1 VSVRAVPARPDDGSS
16 RERAAEALRRST
28 GALSSAAMSRMLTD
42 MPWFAELSA
51 ESRSWVGQILQAGI
65 QGFVDWFRL
74 DDDEAFPGDTAAAVF
89 GAAPRSMTGIITL
102 GQTVDLVR
110 LGIEVV
116 ESHVDEI
123 VDPSDAPA
131 VHAAVLR
138 YAREVAFATAEVY
151 ARAAEARGAW
161 DARLEA
167 LVVDSVIRAEAD
179 EAVASRASALGWA
192 HREGVTVVL
201 GPVPQPRTEDLF
213 DQVRRVARGAGM
225 DALCATQGDRL
236 VVILGGVTDADTAA
250 HAVVRFFGDG
260 PVVVGPRSE
269 DLASAHVSARSALSG
284 LRAAVGWPD
293 APRPV
298 ASDDL
303 IPERVLAGD
312 GHARRHLVE
321 DVFAPLAEAKGTL
334 IDTLTAYFQQGQS
347 LEATA
352 RALYVH
358 PNTVRYRLRQAADLT
373 GLAATDPREALT
385 LQLALVL
392 GRQAHRPAD
401 EAHPDGG
408 SHSL

>member
-1 VSVRAVPARPDDGSS
+1 VSVRAVPGTPGDPEDVGAS

-42 MPWFAELSA
+42 MPWFAELTA

-65 QGFVDWFRL
+65 KGFVDWFRRG
-74 DDDEAFPGDTAAAVF
+74 DDEAFPGDTAAAVF
-89 GAAPRSMTGIITL
+89 GAAPRSMTGVITL

-116 ESHVDEI
+116 EAHVDEI
-123 VDPSDAPA
+123 VDPADAPD

-167 LVVDSVIRAEAD
+167 LVVDSVLRAEAD

-192 HREGVTVVL
+192 QREGVVVVL
-201 GPVPQPRTEDLF
+201 GSVPRPRRVDLF
-213 DQVRRVARGAGM
+213 EEVRRVARGVGM
-225 DALCATQGDRL
+225 DALCATQGERL
-236 VVILGGVTDADTAA
+236 VVILGGVTDTDNAA
-250 HAVVRFFGDG
+250 HAMLRFFGDG
-260 PVVVGPRSE
+260 PVVVGPRTE
-269 DLASAHVSARSALSG
+269 DLASAHASARAALSG
-284 LRAAVGWPD
+284 LRAAVGWPG

-303 IPERVLAGD
+303 LPERVLAGD

-321 DVFAPLAEAKGTL
+321 AVYTPLTEAKGTL
-334 IDTLTAYFQQGQS
+334 IDTLTAYFHAGQS

-352 RALYVH
+352 RALFVH
-358 PNTVRYRLRQAADLT
+358 PNTVRYRLRQAAELT
-373 GLAATDPREALT
+373 GLAATDPREGLT
-385 LQLALVL
+385 LQLALIL
-392 GRQAHRPAD
+392 GRQAHRPGD
-401 EAHPDGG
+401 EG
-408 SHSL
+408 